1 MTRPTVLLAMPR
13 VGDMDSFRDR
23 PTPPLS
29 LIHAASGLRPRFR
42 VVLLD
47 QRVEPDWRNRLDD
60 ELARGPVLVGLTTM
74 AGAMIG
80 HALRIARHVR
90 SRGDTPLVWGGTHLT
105 LRPEQGMHSDLV
117 DHVVLGEGEDVLPR
131 LARRLEQGRSAAD
144 VPGVWTRDRDGVHRN
159 PRSAPLDFAA
169 QPPAPYDL
177 VDMSRY
183 TYSYRGLRYLDYLSS
198 RGCPHGCT
206 YCYNNPFFG
215 RHWSAR
221 PAPTVLEELRQL
233 RRDVDFDVVYFL
245 DDNFFVD
252 RPRAWEILGALPE
265 DGLQYALQ
273 GVDIQSID
281 AMSDAELDD
290 LESTGLRKITIGVET
305 GSDRIRRRVGK
316 WGDTDTVVR
325 NLERLADRSFVVLTS
340 FIIGFPFER
349 PEELRQTVDL
359 ALRLQ
364 SLGDN
369 FRLPQLFNYT
379 PIQGTPLADA
389 MEQQGYRFPDRLQ
402 DWASIEWD
410 YNRLYDDDPAK
421 KRRLE
426 SLAFLSK
433 FVDRKHL
440 DYGSRSAVGA
450 LYRLYRPLALA
461 RLRTGVHSFLPERRL
476 YEALKELT

>member
-1 MTRPTVLLAMPR
+1 M
-13 VGDMDSFRDR
+13 
-23 PTPPLS
+23 
-29 LIHAASGLRPRFR
+29 
-42 VVLLD
+42 
-47 QRVEPDWRNRLDD
+47 
-60 ELARGPVLVGLTTM
+60 
-74 AGAMIG
+74 
-80 HALRIARHVR
+80 
-90 SRGDTPLVWGGTHLT
+90 
-105 LRPEQGMHSDLV
+105 
-117 DHVVLGEGEDVLPR
+117 
-131 LARRLEQGRSAAD
+131 
-144 VPGVWTRDRDGVHRN
+144 
-159 PRSAPLDFAA
+159 
-169 QPPAPYDL
+169 
-177 VDMSRY
+177 
-183 TYSYRGLRYLDYLSS
+183 
-198 RGCPHGCT
+198 
-206 YCYNNPFFG
+206 
-215 RHWSAR
+215 
-221 PAPTVLEELRQL
+221 LEELRQL